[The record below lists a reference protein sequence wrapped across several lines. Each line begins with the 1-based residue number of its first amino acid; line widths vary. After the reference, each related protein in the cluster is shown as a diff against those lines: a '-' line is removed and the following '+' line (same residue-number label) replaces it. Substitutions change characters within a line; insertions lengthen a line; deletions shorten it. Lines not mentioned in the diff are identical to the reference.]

1 VPLPIGDLLL
11 FLPIGA
17 GGFASVYKAYHRA
30 MGKMVLAVKIIKQ
43 EKKNDQEVIK
53 AFLAEGAVHKQI
65 PPHPNIVRYID
76 SGCEDGEYF
85 YAMEYVEGERLER
98 RLKREGKIPEAET
111 LAILVQVIA
120 ALKHIYQSG
129 FLYRD
134 LNAGNVILGKNGA
147 IKLID
152 FGLTMPVEQA
162 EKEDQEKAI
171 WGTSQYIPPE
181 RICHGGES
189 ACSVVYSL
197 GMMMFYMLSGGPY
210 INAESAVGV
219 VKRHIGAVR
228 LAVSPSL
235 LPDVSVPTIKT
246 VNTMM
251 RQEPSERYQTFEEL
265 EKAIGA
271 LTGVPAS
278 N

>member
-1 VPLPIGDLLL
+1 
-11 FLPIGA
+11 
-17 GGFASVYKAYHRA
+17 
-30 MGKMVLAVKIIKQ
+30 
-43 EKKNDQEVIK
+43 
-53 AFLAEGAVHKQI
+53 
-65 PPHPNIVRYID
+65 
-76 SGCEDGEYF
+76 
-85 YAMEYVEGERLER
+85 
-98 RLKREGKIPEAET
+98 
-111 LAILVQVIA
+111 
-120 ALKHIYQSG
+120 
-129 FLYRD
+129 
-134 LNAGNVILGKNGA
+134 
-147 IKLID
+147 
-152 FGLTMPVEQA
+152 
-162 EKEDQEKAI
+162 
-171 WGTSQYIPPE
+171 
-181 RICHGGES
+181 
-189 ACSVVYSL
+189 
-197 GMMMFYMLSGGPY
+197 MMMFYMLSGGPY